1 VFYNLSLSIDR
12 ERQQDISGIPLLTPA
27 FGGKQ
32 TGKQKA
38 DLIRGWVVIRGQT
51 YKSPKFDQGP
61 LT

>member
-1 VFYNLSLSIDR
+1 LSLSIDR

-38 DLIRGWVVIRGQT
+38 NGDVSNPGMGGNSGTDV
-51 YKSPKFDQGP
+51 
-61 LT
+61 

>member
-1 VFYNLSLSIDR
+1 LSLSIDR

-38 DLIRGWVVIRGQT
+38 NGDVT
-51 YKSPKFDQGP
+51 AA
-61 LT
+61 